1 MLDTVRYVKRELHV
15 FIGAQ
20 LQNQKKP
27 KCVANI
33 FYQIKWTVMIDSH
46 LFHGLFSGL
55 WTGPKW
61 QHGASVSYTFA
72 I

>member
-1 MLDTVRYVKRELHV
+1 MLDTVRYVKRELQV
-15 FIGAQ
+15 FVGAQ
-20 LQNQKKP
+20 LQNQKKS
-27 KCVANI
+27 KCVVNI
-33 FYQIKWTVMIDSH
+33 FYQIKSTVMNDSH

-61 QHGASVSYTFA
+61 QNGASVSCTFA